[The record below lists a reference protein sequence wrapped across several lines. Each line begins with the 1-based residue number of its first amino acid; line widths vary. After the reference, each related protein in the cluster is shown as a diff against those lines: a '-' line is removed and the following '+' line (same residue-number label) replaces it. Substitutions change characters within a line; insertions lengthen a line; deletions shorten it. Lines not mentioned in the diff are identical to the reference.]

1 MVNHKYF
8 CSLLVGKD
16 QDILYEKY
24 ANDFTEKTPQNNNVN
39 YKNIC
44 KFICW

>member
-24 ANDFTEKTPQNNNVN
+24 AMILLRKTPQTIMSITK
-39 YKNIC
+39 YL
-44 KFICW
+44 